1 MKILMVLRSM
11 RSGGAENHVLMLMRA
26 LRTAG
31 HEAHYAG
38 PAQGWLAQEVAKDG
52 FPVFDLPMRGTY
64 DLFSIWRL
72 SRYAQRIGAD
82 IIHGHLTRAAFYAG
96 CASRLSGIPN
106 MATAHSDNAGKHFG
120 RAHKIIAVSH
130 AVARFLTTCGYKAER
145 IQVIHHGIPDPLAVA
160 RPKASST
167 LSVDDSGL
175 HTLLMVARIVPAKG
189 HDTAL
194 HAMAHLRHLPVQLLL
209 AGDQHAGCGPD
220 MVALSHALGLAERVE
235 FLGHRTDITELML
248 NADLLLAPSRR
259 EALSLTLI
267 EAAACGLPVIASRV
281 GGIPEVVQDGQTG
294 CLVPVDDPT
303 ALAETIEK
311 LLAQPD
317 KLESF
322 GQRARQA
329 FESSFTE
336 KSMLDA
342 TLAAYRGILRG
353 KRHA

>member
-38 PAQGWLAQEVAKDG
+38 PVRGWLAQELAKDG
-52 FPVFDLPMRGTY
+52 FHVFDLPMRGTY

-82 IIHGHLTRAAFYAG
+82 IIHGHLTRGAFYTG
-96 CASRLSGIPN
+96 WASRLSCIPN
-106 MATAHSDNAGKHFG
+106 IATAHSDNAGKHFG
-120 RAHKIIAVSH
+120 RANKIIAVSH

-145 IQVIHHGIPDPLAVA
+145 IQVIHHGIPDPLATA
-160 RPKASST
+160 SPKASPT
-167 LSVDDSGL
+167 LSVGDNGL
-175 HTLLMVARIVPAKG
+175 YTLLMVARIVPAKG

-194 HAMAHLRHLPVQLLL
+194 HAMAHLKHLPVKLLL
-209 AGDQHAGCGPD
+209 AGDPHAGCGPD
-220 MVALSHALGLAERVE
+220 MVALSDALGLAGRVE
-235 FLGHRTDITELML
+235 FLGHRTDVTALML
-248 NADLLLAPSRR
+248 NANLLLAPSRR

-267 EAAACGLPVIASRV
+267 EAAACSLPVIASRV

-294 CLVPVDDPT
+294 CLVPVDDPM
-303 ALAETIEK
+303 ALAQTVEK

-317 KLESF
+317 SMQSL
-322 GQRARQA
+322 GQRARHA

-336 KSMLDA
+336 KSMLNA
-342 TLAAYRGILRG
+342 TLTAYFSIVGG
-353 KRHA
+353 KQHA